1 MMPPEQ
7 DAAPF
12 EQVVAAY
19 RTLARLRQASLMSMW
34 VNLNLTLAQV
44 RVLFVLLNEDAVTV
58 GQVAERL
65 GIGNA
70 TTSPLID
77 QVLQMGLVERMEATH
92 DRRCKVVKLTPRGEE
107 MALNLCGMQQMCV
120 WLRELTEAELRE
132 FLHAIEALLRVAG
145 KQQ

>member
-1 MMPPEQ
+1 MPPEQ

-19 RTLARLRQASLMSMW
+19 RTLARLRQASLMSTW

-65 GIGNA
+65 GIGM
-70 TTSPLID
+70 ID
-77 QVLQMGLVERMEATH
+77 QVLQMGLVERMEAPH

-120 WLRELTEAELRE
+120 WLRELTEAELRG